1 MFTAL
6 KILLNKVKGLLTN
19 SYAKT
24 VKISETESLNKV
36 SLGFIILID
45 IFIFINIF
53 SGLQFAANIIPA
65 NYEIYPCKSDFYISN
80 TANIYKDNIYKA
92 NRNTLDFKPRTSNNL
107 PYKIAPICLEYQDK
121 FNNLRN
127 QLAPSYQ
134 KINQL
139 GNDINIKNSETNKL
153 KQQYDSALLEKIADQ
168 KKENSINDK
177 SADEIKT
184 RIDQLDKDNQDIN
197 SEITKAQNSI
207 ADNQLFRDFIN
218 FVRDKQ
224 FEVNKDFNDIYF
236 WYEIQVLVAQIIF
249 LLPIILVTLLLHR
262 FSIKKEWNLLGLIFW
277 HIFLIT
283 LIPVIYQI
291 FNFIQFGLIFG
302 LIFGAISQ
310 IFSGFLIFGTYGLI
324 IIIPLVGFG
333 LIKITQKFV
342 FNEKIQSQNR
352 IQKMKC
358 IHCSRKLRIDDN
370 FCPFCGTD
378 QFQNCTN
385 CNKQTYKYQKHCK
398 HCGHKQV
405 Y

>member
-6 KILLNKVKGLLTN
+6 KIILNKVKGLLTN
-19 SYAKT
+19 AYAKT

-80 TANIYKDNIYKA
+80 TTNIYKDNIYKA

-236 WYEIQVLVAQIIF
+236 WYEVQVLVAQIIF

-342 FNEKIQSQNR
+342 FNEKIQAQNR

-358 IHCSRKLRIDDN
+358 IHCSRKLRIGDN

-405 Y
+405 D